1 VRASSEIATEQ
12 MSAQSPDMSLIEGVD
27 DMILYISLG
36 GVGFGAC
43 IVIAGAACAV
53 VQKFAIVLFMFT
65 FMTLLASIVNLAA
78 DFGVLADT
86 PFPIE
91 SSAYGYESAGL
102 ACVCGVASLFAAS
115 LVGCTRC
122 DRNPVGKQRRHQGA
136 IMVTLVSL
144 CGRMISAYLGGVS
157 TQTAVIG
164 LLQQNSAGMYTFAS
178 SLGLFIL
185 SMVSIIAEFFFILKM
200 VKFVSSYNYALA
212 PLPTMAAAYPKA
224 PPPQGPPPGPGA
236 PPPQGPPPGPG
247 APPPQG
253 PPPGPG
259 APPPQGGGGVPPSP
273 ALEQQ
278 LKEQRDEI
286 ERLRKMLE
294 VSGLNPSPGG
304 GMAPPPPGG
313 GGMAPPPPGGGG
325 MAPPPP
331 GGGGMAPPPPGGGG
345 MAPPPPLPTGWQS
358 FYDATG
364 SAYYYDTSSGATTY
378 DRPSAQ
384 LGGGLAAPPQP
395 FGSAAGYGGAQ
406 QVSAAPPSDGYAIQ
420 QQQLYNYVYRT

>member
-1 VRASSEIATEQ
+1 
-12 MSAQSPDMSLIEGVD
+12 MSLIEGVD

-144 CGRMISAYLGGVS
+144 CGRMISAYLGGVT

-236 PPPQGPPPGPG
+236 PPPQG
-247 APPPQG
+247 
-253 PPPGPG
+253 
-259 APPPQGGGGVPPSP
+259 GGGVPPSP

-294 VSGLNPSPGG
+294 VSGLNPSP
-304 GMAPPPPGG
+304 
-313 GGMAPPPPGGGG
+313 GGG